1 MNSKCEMA
9 VLKYCRK
16 SYLGFCNAED
26 EDVNR
31 CPYSKA
37 VEEIARLE
45 IENLKLENKYLDDGK

>member
-9 VLKYCRK
+9 ALKYCRK

-31 CPYSKA
+31 CPYLRA
-37 VEEIARLE
+37 IEEIVKLS
-45 IENLKLENKYLDDGK
+45 IENKKTEEINKDER